1 MGIIS
6 TVENALEKWTDPL
19 WERVLPGQR
28 DQPEVLAELRQTCD
42 DNTIIVDHQ
51 RVLAPNTYTLELP
64 PDSHRRLAVYKA
76 QVQRQLGAQVCRH
89 AAEQGYTFPGPVSVH
104 IHASPDDA
112 VDQFRLYSGVDP
124 SVDPSCEERPAP

>member
-6 TVENALEKWTDPL
+6 NVEKTLEKWTDPL
-19 WERVLPGQR
+19 WERLLPAQR

-42 DNTIIVDHQ
+42 DNTVIVDRQ

-64 PDSHRRLAVYKA
+64 TTAHRRLAKYKE

-104 IHASPDDA
+104 VHAAPDDA
-112 VDQFRLYSGVDP
+112 VGQFRLHSAVNP
-124 SVDPSCEERPAP
+124 S